1 MKGNAMAANA
11 PQAHAAARAPRFNL
25 ARLRDFALIPAL
37 VILFVLGAFVSPSF
51 LTEANLISILGAS
64 AALALV
70 VLAESLIIITGK
82 FDLSVESTVGIA
94 PAVGAMLVIPAA
106 SGGFGTEWPLVCWRF
121 SPSARWSGSSTAS
134 WWSSCG

>member
-1 MKGNAMAANA
+1 MRTDAFVSPNTAVPVPAAG
-11 PQAHAAARAPRFNL
+11 RL
-25 ARLRDFALIPAL
+25 ALHRLRDYALVPAL
-37 VILFVLGAFVSPSF
+37 ALLFLLGALTSPSF
-51 LTEANLISILGAS
+51 LTPANLVSILGAS

-106 SGGFGTEWPLVCWRF
+106 SGGFGTCLLYT
-121 SPSARWSGSSTAS
+121 SPSPRD
-134 WWSSCG
+134 